1 MGFAFFQFR
10 VLFFTPLKAA
20 GNMKIKPL
28 KSIVKSLAE
37 ISASARLDSSF
48 DFILNNEIEEL
59 NIDLLSTALNES
71 TLIPFHSYLCEW
83 FYLQL
88 KSENVELAN
97 IEVANVVIQL
107 DFKSIETD
115 LSKVALFHINSHCVI
130 IINDKKFESNAVNKI
145 WFHRKSVE

>member
-1 MGFAFFQFR
+1 MGYDFLQFR
-10 VLFFTPLKAA
+10 TLFFTAIKAA
-20 GNMKIKPL
+20 GHMKIKPL

-37 ISASARLDSSF
+37 ISASSRLDSSF

-59 NIDLLSTALNES
+59 NIDLLSAAVYES

-115 LSKVALFHINSHCVI
+115 LSKVALFHISSHCVI
-130 IINDKKFESNAVNKI
+130 IINDKKFESSAVNKI